1 MRASEL
7 VETQDVRGFF
17 RENLVDLI
25 DQRSMEV
32 GDDVVAYVT
41 NLLTT
46 FVRTEHFYEWTPQG
60 PTLTPLAML
69 YAEVVNTPSAKHKQQ
84 LLQRMGDVALFVAGV
99 FAESF
104 HRKSYDVDYYIGMG
118 VAAYGS
124 LSESMEGQLSGRP
137 HSQMFAE
144 LSSCFEDFVQVLME
158 ISDSSILRDD
168 RDIVKLYQL
177 WLRTGSQ
184 HTAKMLERAGIN
196 VINPSNRTRH

>member
-32 GDDVVAYVT
+32 GDDIVAYVT

-104 HRKSYDVDYYIGMG
+104 NRKSYDVDYYIGMG
-118 VAAYGS
+118 TAAYGS

-158 ISDSSILRDD
+158 ISDSSNLRDD

-177 WLRTGSQ
+177 WLQTGSQ